1 MNFIRQIFLALTFF
15 LSATAWVSAQT
26 DSIPLNNILQKKAQ
40 IFNDYPTEKVH
51 LHFDKPYYAVGDTIW
66 FKAYVTLEQR
76 SPSPLSKILYVDI
89 ISNKDSLVE
98 SLKIPVTNSVASGNL
113 PLYESRFKQGTY
125 QLRAYTKWMLN
136 FDPAYFFKK
145 NIHIG
150 NAISKELYT
159 HVSFSG
165 NRTDKTSSV
174 TARVQYKDERGIPL
188 MNKRVNWEVIADYER
203 IAKGR
208 GNTDNNGYLNISFNA
223 SSKVDINRG
232 VLNTSLETGN
242 IKPLTASFPL
252 KTSIL
257 ENDLQLFPEGGE
269 LIAQIPGKV
278 AFKAIRSDGLGTD
291 AQLEITDNTGNTVV
305 KANSQ
310 HLGMGEFSFVPE
322 SGKTYKANVTFKDGS
337 KKTTDLPPVKERGM
351 SLSVSQDKD
360 NILLRINANPA
371 YLSQNNNK
379 GFYIVAQNAGIV
391 YYAAQSNIKNISY
404 AAQIPKDKF
413 PSGILQLTLLTAN
426 GTPVSER
433 LTFIKRNDDILK
445 IDIKSDLQA
454 YTERQK
460 VKLNIHSALPAKANA
475 GNYSISV
482 IDETKVPASEETE
495 TTILSNLLLSS
506 DLTGYIEKPNYYFDK
521 MDDKKAA
528 HLDLL
533 MLTQGYRK
541 FLYKDA
547 VAGKLPN
554 ITYLPEQGIDITGTI
569 RRANGMPWEK
579 ARLLLQ
585 VPDRHFSTPAIT
597 DKEGRFKFGN
607 VVFRDSSEVIINARN
622 NVNSAK
628 DIRIMIDGEPYPAI
642 YSNVNAP
649 DEILNLDSTLNT
661 YLQNS
666 KLQYSNAFM
675 LKEVVV
681 QASAEK
687 KPSHLDHSSLS
698 GLSMMADRVTN
709 SEQLQACANLL
720 NCLAGSGVTYIDN
733 MLYLTRAYNQG
744 TRVPME
750 IYVNGMPVD
759 VNYLAS
765 IDAKGVES
773 IEVFNNDGISGINKR
788 TNTLGVLVVNLKEVK
803 KTTIS
808 KDQLKELFP
817 PANVL
822 TFKPKGYS
830 AERSFYVPKYNGPRP
845 ATQPKNLRTT
855 IYWNPVVNT
864 DNEGKAS
871 LEYFNGDDKGTYK
884 VVVEGIDAEGNIGRG
899 IYRYQIK

>member
-1 MNFIRQIFLALTFF
+1 
-15 LSATAWVSAQT
+15 
-26 DSIPLNNILQKKAQ
+26 
-40 IFNDYPTEKVH
+40 
-51 LHFDKPYYAVGDTIW
+51 
-66 FKAYVTLEQR
+66 
-76 SPSPLSKILYVDI
+76 
-89 ISNKDSLVE
+89 
-98 SLKIPVTNSVASGNL
+98 
-113 PLYESRFKQGTY
+113 
-125 QLRAYTKWMLN
+125 
-136 FDPAYFFKK
+136 
-145 NIHIG
+145 
-150 NAISKELYT
+150 
-159 HVSFSG
+159 
-165 NRTDKTSSV
+165 
-174 TARVQYKDERGIPL
+174 
-188 MNKRVNWEVIADYER
+188 
-203 IAKGR
+203 
-208 GNTDNNGYLNISFNA
+208 A

-232 VLNTSLETGN
+232 ILNTTIESGST
-242 IKPLTASFPL
+242 KPLVANFPL

-257 ENDLQLFPEGGE
+257 DNDIQFFPEGGE

-278 AFKAIRSDGLGTD
+278 AFKAIRSDGLGID
-291 AQLEITDNTGNTVV
+291 AQVEIVDNTGNVIA
-305 KANSQ
+305 KASSQ
-310 HLGMGEFSFVPE
+310 HLGMGELSFLPE

-337 KKTTDLPPVKERGM
+337 KKTADLPPVKASGM
-351 SLSVSQDKD
+351 SLAVHQDTE
-360 NILLRINANPA
+360 NVVIRINANPA
-371 YLSQNNNK
+371 YLAQHNNK
-379 GFYIVAQNAGIV
+379 GFYIVAQNSGIV
-391 YYAAQSNIKNISY
+391 YYAAQSNIRNISY
-404 AAQIPKDKF
+404 VAQIPKDKF

-426 GTPVSER
+426 GTPISER
-433 LTFIKRNDDILK
+433 LVFIKRNEDILK

-454 YTERQK
+454 YNERQK
-460 VKLNIHSALPAKANA
+460 VKLNISSAAPSKTNA

-482 IDETKVPASEETE
+482 IDETKVPANEDTE

-506 DLTGYIEKPNYYFDK
+506 DLTGYIEKPNYYFNN
-521 MDDKKAA
+521 MDNTKAA

-554 ITYLPEQGIDITGTI
+554 ITYLPEQGIEVSGTI

-585 VPDRHFSTPAIT
+585 IPDRHFTTPAVT
-597 DKEGRFKFGN
+597 DKEGRFKFSN
-607 VVFRDSSEVIINARN
+607 LVFRDSSDVIINARN

-628 DIRIMIDGEPYPAI
+628 DIRIMVDGEPYPAI

-649 DEILNLDSTLNT
+649 DEVLNIDSALNT
-661 YLQNS
+661 YLKNAKQ
-666 KLQYSNAFM
+666 QYSNAFM

-681 QASAEK
+681 QASGTER

-698 GLSMMADRVTN
+698 GLSMMADRVTS
-709 SEQLQACANLL
+709 SEQLQGCANLL
-720 NCLAGSGVTYIDN
+720 NCLAGSGITYIDN
-733 MLYLTRAYNQG
+733 MLFLTRAYNQG
-744 TRVPME
+744 TRVPVE

-765 IDAKGVES
+765 IDANGVES
-773 IEVFNNDGISGINKR
+773 IEVFNNDGISGINRR

-822 TFKPKGYS
+822 TFRPKGYS
-830 AERSFYVPKYNGPRP
+830 VERSFYVPKYNGPRP

-864 DNEGKAS
+864 DDTGKAT

-884 VVVEGIDAEGNIGRG
+884 VVVEGVDAEGNIGRG
-899 IYRYQIK
+899 IYRYQVK